1 MNKTHLGF
9 QGSHGVAKS
18 MERETDLR
26 DEIKDTHRE
35 TTWQTTLI
43 ATHWACFTIS
53 PRADSS
59 YKTDARI
66 AIMVGIVIMCKAQ
79 LLEPLSDFSVISN
92 Q

>member
-1 MNKTHLGF
+1 MNKPHLGF
-9 QGSHGVAKS
+9 QGSHGVVRNT
-18 MERETDLR
+18 EQETDLR

-35 TTWQTTLI
+35 RTWQTTLI
-43 ATHWACFTIS
+43 ATHGAFFTIS

-59 YKTDARI
+59 YKRDARI
-66 AIMVGIVIMCKAQ
+66 AIMVGIIIICKAQ